1 MSPLLEL
8 SHDVFQCGASLF
20 LCLSFCLPSCFP
32 HTKFRHRCFH
42 SPSFH
47 FLKFVFYF
55 SNLSCSLLP
64 WGHEGFIKHITCDIQ
79 KLGLIAGSSFT
90 PRVSP
95 ARFPFLPELLFFSTE
110 ETLTGICS
118 KALSHDRCPYSTA
131 VIILNT
137 ETSLYQR
144 TRPHLSACP

>member
-1 MSPLLEL
+1 MTCSNVELLYF
-8 SHDVFQCGASLF
+8 SV
-20 LCLSFCLPSCFP
+20 CLSVYLLVSLILNLGTDAFILLASIFL
-32 HTKFRHRCFH
+32 
-42 SPSFH
+42 SLSF
-47 FLKFVFYF
+47 FF